1 MLTSCCLYRW
11 HSKNRKKLKKNKKCI
26 IVPAIE
32 NTIRSTNTSYSMQA
46 AAQQRLLA
54 SLNNSSVNLFPN
66 SLSNHHPTAND
77 LNLIS
82 MNKYGLTYLPPSSNI
97 ELNSLLANSNDY
109 QADSCYQLENGNL
122 LNSFNSFQNAKN
134 MAKKKLIPGSQ
145 PPGSTL
151 RHYPLESILFREE
164 LGQGAFGMVFKGE
177 LTLESDLDK
186 SQSNKIES
194 VIPIAIKT
202 LKENANSR
210 FKLDFKRE
218 AELMADLQHPNIV
231 SLLGVCFDPQ
241 VMCMIFE
248 VTIERFSS
256 SLKSNGVLAF
266 IGILK
271 TFLPNCSSCPMA
283 TCIVFC

>member
-1 MLTSCCLYRW
+1 MLASCCLYRW

-32 NTIRSTNTSYSMQA
+32 NTIRSANTSYSTMQA

-66 SLSNHHPTAND
+66 SLANHPAND
-77 LNLIS
+77 LNLLS
-82 MNKYGLTYLPPSSNI
+82 MNKYGLGYLPPSSNI

-109 QADSCYQLENGNL
+109 QADSCYQMENGNL

-134 MAKKKLIPGSQ
+134 MAKKKLIPGGQ
-145 PPGSTL
+145 PPTSSL
-151 RHYPLESILFREE
+151 RHYPLESILFLEE

-177 LTLESDLDK
+177 LTLETDLDK
-186 SQSNKIES
+186 NQSMSKKIES

-231 SLLGVCFDPQ
+231 SLLGVCFDQQ

-248 VTIERFSS
+248 VTIRWF
-256 SLKSNGVLAF
+256 LDGV
-266 IGILK
+266 
-271 TFLPNCSSCPMA
+271 
-283 TCIVFC
+283 

>member
-1 MLTSCCLYRW
+1 
-11 HSKNRKKLKKNKKCI
+11 
-26 IVPAIE
+26 
-32 NTIRSTNTSYSMQA
+32 MQA

-54 SLNNSSVNLFPN
+54 SLNNSSINLFPN
-66 SLSNHHPTAND
+66 GSLANHHAATAND

-82 MNKYGLTYLPPSSNI
+82 MNKYGLTYLPPVSNI

-109 QADSCYQLENGNL
+109 QTDSCYQLENGNL
-122 LNSFNSFQNAKN
+122 LNGFNSFQNGKN
-134 MAKKKLIPGSQ
+134 LAKKKLLPNNQ
-145 PPGSTL
+145 PPAPTL
-151 RHYPLESILFREE
+151 RHYPLESILFLEE

-186 SQSNKIES
+186 GQSMSKKIES

-241 VMCMIFE
+241 VMAMLFE
-248 VTIERFSS
+248 FMPNGDLHRFLLSHSPMTTTFMPITSTSNYSYPNQSS
-256 SLKSNGVLAF
+256 NSTSISNFSAAINILGLNDLLFLATQ
-266 IGILK
+266 IAAGKKRRLSVEG
-271 TFLPNCSSCPMA
+271 L
-283 TCIVFC
+283 